1 MTVNLLDAWSP
12 YKAAITALNN
22 TLDPENIKDMVGT
35 VFEILL
41 PWNLHFKE
49 KLRNA
54 NPKPGS
60 WFKIFLFKDYY
71 Y

>member
-35 VFEILL
+35 
-41 PWNLHFKE
+41 
-49 KLRNA
+49 
-54 NPKPGS
+54 
-60 WFKIFLFKDYY
+60 IF
-71 Y
+71 